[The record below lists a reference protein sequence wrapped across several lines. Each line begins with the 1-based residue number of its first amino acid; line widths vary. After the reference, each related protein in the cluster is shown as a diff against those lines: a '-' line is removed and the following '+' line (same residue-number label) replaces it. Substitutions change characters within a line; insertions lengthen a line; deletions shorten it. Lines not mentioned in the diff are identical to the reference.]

1 MLFTAYSTLCLSL
14 AVLYAALLMQYV
26 RGWRRLP
33 TWSVPLDFAPKTS
46 VTVLVPARNEAA
58 NISTC
63 LHAILACNYPQHL
76 LEILVLDD
84 FSTDDTARIVSE
96 IAVANASQVRL
107 LRLEE
112 QPQPVFSGKKKAL
125 ELGVSCA
132 RGELIA
138 TTDADCIVPTDWLL
152 LLTSLFEAKRPGA
165 IVAPVLL
172 YRERTGFQRFQAL
185 DFAGMMGITGAGIG
199 MGWHLMG
206 NGANLCYAK
215 STFEAVG
222 GYAGNLDR
230 ASGDDLFLLGKI
242 AAPPPVP
249 PPTGRGGVEG
259 TTNCATAALPFGA
272 GGGACFLKNPA
283 ATVRTLPCPD
293 LRAFVQQRLR
303 WGTKNAGLP
312 DLGLKAAL
320 AVVFL
325 HCCMILL
332 NTVLLFFLPILGW
345 VWLAQL
351 VLKAAADYVLLREMC
366 TFFERRALLRGFWS
380 AFFGHTAY
388 IAGIGAG
395 SLFVKKYVW
404 KGRRVR

>member
-1 MLFTAYSTLCLSL
+1 MVFTAYCTLCLSL
-14 AVLYAALLMQYV
+14 AVLYAALLAQYV

-58 NISTC
+58 NISAC

-96 IAVANASQVRL
+96 IAAANAGRVRL

-138 TTDADCIVPTDWLL
+138 TTDADCLVPVDWLL
-152 LLTSLFEAKRPGA
+152 LLVSLFEAHRPGA

-172 YRERTGFQRFQAL
+172 HRERTSFQRFQAL

-215 STFEAVG
+215 ATFEAVG

-242 AAPPPVP
+242 AAPPPAP
-249 PPTGRGGVEG
+249 PPNGRGEAGD
-259 TTNCATAALPFGA
+259 GA
-272 GGGACFLKNPA
+272 YFLKNLA
-283 ATVRTLPCPD
+283 ATVRTLPSPD
-293 LRAFVQQRLR
+293 LRTFVQQRLR

-312 DLGLKAAL
+312 DPGLKAAL
-320 AVVFL
+320 AIVFL
-325 HCCMILL
+325 LCCTILL
-332 NTVLLFFLPILGW
+332 NTVLLFFIPMLGW

-351 VLKAAADYVLLREMC
+351 ALKAVADYGLLREMC
-366 TFFERRALLRGFWS
+366 TFFERRALLRGFWP

-388 IAGIGAG
+388 IAGIGAA
-395 SLFVKKYVW
+395 SLCVKKYTW